1 MAADPKE
8 SHAAPMGALVTDVLP
23 KAALRVFMASHLAKN
38 LLWSGED
45 AFAFY
50 VLVVVLRL
58 DPVLAGG
65 LFLAGSAW
73 NAVVDFAW
81 GAALAHRPALGRWL
95 PAIAGIAVPVACIS
109 FALLPLVGAGSVG
122 AAMAL
127 ILAFRTS
134 FALFDVP
141 HNALSM
147 PLAQHYGHLRLMRLR
162 SIAAAAGALVVA
174 ALALPLMLLSTP
186 GLPALLFVGMAV
198 AALPGLLPIPW
209 MLARIWRGAATPAVG
224 PRLADIARVAL
235 CVLPFCLA
243 QMLGAGALGA
253 VGKGLLHLKVRTQWV
268 LAAAPLAIGL
278 ARLAAIP
285 AWNAIARRR
294 GIAQGLSISYFSIGA
309 VILLL
314 PVAVDIGP
322 LGALIAFAAFGALVS
337 GIALLA
343 WSGFSQLVAHE
354 PAIRG
359 PGDSSLAYGLF
370 TATTKIGL
378 GASACVAGNWLES
391 QAGSI
396 ALSGAALWPLALATA
411 ALCVACSLVAG
422 RPVRKFA
429 RPSAPALT

>member
-1 MAADPKE
+1 
-8 SHAAPMGALVTDVLP
+8 
-23 KAALRVFMASHLAKN
+23 MASHLAKN

-50 VLVVVLRL
+50 ILVVVLRL

-81 GAALAHRPALGRWL
+81 GAVLAHRPQLGRWL
-95 PAIAGIAVPVACIS
+95 PIVTGIAVPVACVS
-109 FALLPLVGAGSVG
+109 FALLPISGSVG
-122 AAMAL
+122 VAMAL
-127 ILAFRTS
+127 ILVFRTS

-141 HNALSM
+141 HNALNM
-147 PLAQHYGHLRLMRLR
+147 PLAERYGHLTLMRLR

-174 ALALPLMLLSTP
+174 ALALPLMLVTAP
-186 GLPALLFVGMAV
+186 WLPTALFAGMAV
-198 AALPGLLPIPW
+198 VAFVGLLPIPW
-209 MLARIWRGAATPAVG
+209 MLARFWRGASPSFHVR
-224 PRLADIARVAL
+224 PQFADIARVAL

-253 VGKGLLHLKVRTQWV
+253 IGKGLLHLKIRTQWV
-268 LAAAPLAIGL
+268 LAAAPLAIGM

-294 GIAQGLSISYFSIGA
+294 GIAQGLSIAYFCIGA

-314 PVAVDIGP
+314 PVAVGGGP
-322 LGALIAFAAFGALVS
+322 VGALIAFAVFGALVS

-370 TATTKIGL
+370 TATSKIGL
-378 GASACVAGNWLES
+378 GASACIAGNWLES
-391 QAGSI
+391 QSDGIAPDGS
-396 ALSGAALWPLALATA
+396 ALWPLALATA
-411 ALCVACSLVAG
+411 ALCAACSLVAG
-422 RPVRKFA
+422 RPVRKIGGQ
-429 RPSAPALT
+429 SATALG